1 MADNKLPHS
10 SPRTREYPDDP
21 KREVLEAAIWGD
33 AELLNEVLGELNSAE
48 RISVLAV
55 HKCRQHFSFLSAFPY
70 HLQTTPLINAVE
82 NENLDCL
89 KVLLKYKADIE
100 GLGDLCFLNRRTPY
114 FHWQLCTPLCVA
126 AAYGNLDILSFL
138 LENGA
143 DINAAIRTG
152 GLTPLMLAVQKYHS
166 NAVNYLLEQGAD
178 VNLQEEAGYTAL
190 HTAAACGNYNA
201 LRSLIYYGADVNAR
215 NRFNRTPL
223 MLACQ
228 VVNKEAIN
236 NFINEHDHKKVYVR
250 RSLCH
255 FICSNRNS
263 FDAVTFLIDQG
274 ADVNLQDNNGHSA
287 LHHAV
292 ADCFYD
298 KFSFKWLIVSEAH
311 VTSDDYCPCNL
322 ITSCQD
328 DNVNVVD
335 CLVQNEANI
344 VDLQDEDGETALF
357 FAVRSNWTSF
367 GILSSLVTK
376 GANLNTSRNDKRTPL
391 MEASSKNDEKQV
403 TWLIEHGADVNL
415 QDEDGDTA
423 LHFACNSDHASLEI
437 LSCLIENGANINACT
452 DFKITPLMMAV
463 QNCRKYVVSFLIE
476 HGANVDLQDEDGDTA
491 LHFACRSHASLEIL
505 SCLIENG
512 ASINACTNCKVT
524 PLMMGV
530 ENCHK
535 DVVSYLIEHGANVD
549 LQDEDG
555 DTALH
560 YVAYQESR
568 VDKTE
573 TFLTLS
579 TAGASCLCKNSK
591 GLTPLLVASGQGLTE
606 VVESLIQQP
615 EMTKEQ
621 RIDALEL
628 LGASLALEDGVAVE
642 EGFVFIKRGMIE
654 RFADPSNPLLKCQM
668 EPVEAYQN
676 RKESQTLE
684 ELVQVEDD
692 EDAVIM
698 ESLVVRER
706 ILGRNIEDLLEPI
719 RFIASYY
726 EDDDFP
732 TSARLYRHAMKI
744 AQHCSQSAVC
754 DLSNITSV
762 LENWL
767 ESDLPKDDAFI
778 ELLDQ
783 TFIDHN
789 HEILQQKLTE
799 KQEQSLFDSLL
810 RLVKMMGQFN
820 CCEEEEPSNAAILFK
835 TIRRLN
841 PRDGDMNTLLHQV
854 VRSHCDSPSHNSY
867 LEAVKFLLNAGFS
880 ANSINTRGETPLHL
894 AVTLCPRDENI
905 HLLTKMLEVLFN
917 GGAHHDYV
925 NNDGKTP
932 MDMAKTDE
940 ARMILSKRR
949 KLELKC
955 ISAKAVKNF
964 GIPYLEV
971 VPKTLEKYIS
981 MH

>member
-21 KREVLEAAIWGD
+21 KREVLEAAIRGD

-178 VNLQEEAGYTAL
+178 VNLQDMAGYTAL

-228 VVNKEAIN
+228 VINKEAIN

-255 FICSNRNS
+255 FIRSNRNS

-298 KFSFKWLIVSEAH
+298 KFSFEWLIVREAH

-322 ITSCQD
+322 VTSCQD

-423 LHFACNSDHASLEI
+423 LHFAC
-437 LSCLIENGANINACT
+437 
-452 DFKITPLMMAV
+452 
-463 QNCRKYVVSFLIE
+463 
-476 HGANVDLQDEDGDTA
+476 
-491 LHFACRSHASLEIL
+491 RSHASLEIL

-524 PLMMGV
+524 PLMMAV

-535 DVVSYLIEHGANVD
+535 DVVSFLIEHEANVDLQDEDGDTALHFACNSDHASLEILSCLIENGASINACTDCKITPLMMAVQNCHKYVVSYLIEHGANVD

-628 LGASLALEDGVAVE
+628 LGASLALEDGVLDVE
-642 EGFVFIKRGMIE
+642 EGLVFIKRGMIE

-706 ILGRNIEDLLEPI
+706 ILGRNTEDLLEPI

-789 HEILQQKLTE
+789 HEILQRNLTE

-820 CCEEEEPSNAAILFK
+820 CCEEEEPSNAAILLK
-835 TIRRLN
+835 TICRSN

-854 VRSHCDSPSHNSY
+854 VRSHCGSPSHLY

-894 AVTLCPRDENI
+894 AVTLCPGDENI
-905 HLLTKMLEVLFN
+905 HLLTEMLEVLFN
-917 GGAHHDYV
+917 GGAHHDFV
-925 NNDGKTP
+925 NHHGKTP
-932 MDMAKTDE
+932 MDMAETDE
-940 ARMILSKRR
+940 ARIILSARR

-955 ISAKAVKNF
+955 ISAKAVKKF
-964 GIPYLEV
+964 GIPYLGV

>member
-1 MADNKLPHS
+1 MAHNLPHS
-10 SPRTREYPDDP
+10 SPCICTRKYPSDP
-21 KREVLEAAIWGD
+21 KREVLIAAIWED
-33 AELLNEVLGELNSAE
+33 AELFNEVLGELNSAE
-48 RISVLAV
+48 RISALAD
-55 HKCRQHFSFLSAFPY
+55 HNP
-70 HLQTTPLINAVE
+70 
-82 NENLDCL
+82 
-89 KVLLKYKADIE
+89 
-100 GLGDLCFLNRRTPY
+100 GLY
-114 FHWQLCTPLCVA
+114 TPLCIA
-126 AAYGNLDILSFL
+126 AAFGNLDIMSCL
-138 LENGA
+138 LENGD
-143 DINAAIRTG
+143 DINAAIRT

-178 VNLQEEAGYTAL
+178 VNLQDMAGYTAL

-215 NRFNRTPL
+215 NRYNRTPL

-228 VVNKEAIN
+228 VVNKEAID
-236 NFINEHDHKKVYVR
+236 NFKKEHDLQQRYVR

-255 FICSNRNS
+255 FICSNCNS

-292 ADCFYD
+292 AGCFCG
-298 KFSFKWLIVSEAH
+298 KFSLKWLICNEAY
-311 VTSDDYCPCNL
+311 VYSDDYFPYNL
-322 ITSCQD
+322 ETSCQD

-335 CLVQNEANI
+335 CLLQNEANI

-357 FAVRSNWTSF
+357 FAVRSKWTSF

-376 GANLNTSRNDKRTPL
+376 GANLNTSRNDKGTPL
-391 MEASSKNDEKQV
+391 IEASSKNDEKQV
-403 TWLIEHGADVNL
+403 NWLIEHGADVNL

-423 LHFACNSDHASLEI
+423 LHFACRSHASLEI
-437 LSCLIENGANINACT
+437 LSCLIENGASINACT
-452 DFKITPLMMAV
+452 NCKVTPLMMAV
-463 QNCRKYVVSFLIE
+463 ENCRKDVVSFLIE
-476 HGANVDLQDEDGDTA
+476 HEANVDLQDEDGDTA

-524 PLMMGV
+524 PLMMAV

-591 GLTPLLVASGQGLTE
+591 GLTSLLVASGQGLTE

-835 TIRRLN
+835 TICRLN

-940 ARMILSKRR
+940 ARMILSERR

-964 GIPYLEV
+964 GIPYLGV

>member
-178 VNLQEEAGYTAL
+178 VNLQDMAGYTAL

-255 FICSNRNS
+255 FIRRNRNS

-292 ADCFYD
+292 AGCFYD
-298 KFSFKWLIVSEAH
+298 KFSFEWLIVREAH

-322 ITSCQD
+322 VTSCQD

-437 LSCLIENGANINACT
+437 LSCLIENGASINACT
-452 DFKITPLMMAV
+452 DCKITPLMMAV
-463 QNCRKYVVSFLIE
+463 QNCHKY
-476 HGANVDLQDEDGDTA
+476 
-491 LHFACRSHASLEIL
+491 
-505 SCLIENG
+505 
-512 ASINACTNCKVT
+512 
-524 PLMMGV
+524 
-530 ENCHK
+530 
-535 DVVSYLIEHGANVD
+535 VVSYLIEHGANVD

-628 LGASLALEDGVAVE
+628 LGASLALEDGVLDVE
-642 EGFVFIKRGMIE
+642 EGLVFIKRGMIE

-706 ILGRNIEDLLEPI
+706 ILGRNTEDLLEPI

-789 HEILQQKLTE
+789 HEILQRNLTE

-820 CCEEEEPSNAAILFK
+820 CCEEEEPSNAAILLK
-835 TIRRLN
+835 TICRSN

-854 VRSHCDSPSHNSY
+854 VRSHCGSPSHLY
-867 LEAVKFLLNAGFS
+867 PEAVKFLLNAGFS
-880 ANSINTRGETPLHL
+880 ANSINTREETPLHL
-894 AVTLCPRDENI
+894 AVTLCPGDENI
-905 HLLTKMLEVLFN
+905 HLLTEMLEVLFN
-917 GGAHHDYV
+917 GGAHHDFV
-925 NNDGKTP
+925 NHHGKTP
-932 MDMAKTDE
+932 MDMAETDE
-940 ARMILSKRR
+940 ARIILSARR

-955 ISAKAVKNF
+955 ISAKAVKKF
-964 GIPYLEV
+964 GIPYLGV

>member
-21 KREVLEAAIWGD
+21 KREVLEAAIRGD

-178 VNLQEEAGYTAL
+178 VNLQDMAGYTAL

-228 VVNKEAIN
+228 VINKEAIN

-255 FICSNRNS
+255 FIRSNRNS

-298 KFSFKWLIVSEAH
+298 KFSFEWLIVREAH

-322 ITSCQD
+322 VTSCQD

-423 LHFACNSDHASLEI
+423 LHFAC
-437 LSCLIENGANINACT
+437 
-452 DFKITPLMMAV
+452 
-463 QNCRKYVVSFLIE
+463 
-476 HGANVDLQDEDGDTA
+476 
-491 LHFACRSHASLEIL
+491 RSHASLEIL

-524 PLMMGV
+524 PLMMAV

-535 DVVSYLIEHGANVD
+535 DVVSFLIEHEANVDLQDEDGDTALHFACNSDHASLEILSCLIENGASINACTDCKITPLMMAVQNCHKYVVSYLIEHGANVD

-591 GLTPLLVASGQGLTE
+591 GLTPLLAASGQGLTE

-628 LGASLALEDGVAVE
+628 LGASLALEDGVLDVE
-642 EGFVFIKRGMIE
+642 EGLVFIKRGMIE

-706 ILGRNIEDLLEPI
+706 ILGRNTEDLLEPI

-789 HEILQQKLTE
+789 HEILQRNLTE

-820 CCEEEEPSNAAILFK
+820 CCEEEEPSNAAILLK
-835 TIRRLN
+835 TICRSN

-854 VRSHCDSPSHNSY
+854 VRSHCGSPSHLY

-894 AVTLCPRDENI
+894 AVTLCPGDENI
-905 HLLTKMLEVLFN
+905 HLLTEMLEVLFN
-917 GGAHHDYV
+917 GGAHHDFV
-925 NNDGKTP
+925 NHHGKTP
-932 MDMAKTDE
+932 MDMAETDE
-940 ARMILSKRR
+940 ARIILSARR

-955 ISAKAVKNF
+955 ISAKAVKKF
-964 GIPYLEV
+964 GIPYLGV

>member
-1 MADNKLPHS
+1 MAHNLPHS
-10 SPRTREYPDDP
+10 SPCICTRKYPSDP
-21 KREVLEAAIWGD
+21 KREVLIAAIWGD
-33 AELLNEVLGELNSAE
+33 AELFNEVLGELNSAE
-48 RISVLAV
+48 RISALAD
-55 HKCRQHFSFLSAFPY
+55 HNP
-70 HLQTTPLINAVE
+70 
-82 NENLDCL
+82 
-89 KVLLKYKADIE
+89 
-100 GLGDLCFLNRRTPY
+100 GLY
-114 FHWQLCTPLCVA
+114 TPLCIA
-126 AAYGNLDILSFL
+126 AAFGNLDIMSCL
-138 LENGA
+138 LENGD
-143 DINAAIRTG
+143 DINAAIRT

-178 VNLQEEAGYTAL
+178 VNLQDMAGYTAL

-215 NRFNRTPL
+215 NRYNRTPL

-228 VVNKEAIN
+228 VVNKEAID
-236 NFINEHDHKKVYVR
+236 NFKKEHDLQQRYVR

-255 FICSNRNS
+255 FICSNCNS

-292 ADCFYD
+292 AGCFCG
-298 KFSFKWLIVSEAH
+298 KFSLKWLICNEAY
-311 VTSDDYCPCNL
+311 VYSDDYFPYNL
-322 ITSCQD
+322 ETSCQD

-335 CLVQNEANI
+335 CLLQNEANI

-357 FAVRSNWTSF
+357 FAVRSKWTSF

-376 GANLNTSRNDKRTPL
+376 GANLNTSRNDKGTPL
-391 MEASSKNDEKQV
+391 IEASSKNDEKQV
-403 TWLIEHGADVNL
+403 NWLIEHGADVNL

-423 LHFACNSDHASLEI
+423 LHFACRSHASLEI
-437 LSCLIENGANINACT
+437 LSCLIENGASINACT
-452 DFKITPLMMAV
+452 NCKVTPLMMAV
-463 QNCRKYVVSFLIE
+463 ENCRKDVVSFLIE
-476 HGANVDLQDEDGDTA
+476 HEANVDLQDEDGDTA

-524 PLMMGV
+524 PLMMAV

-591 GLTPLLVASGQGLTE
+591 GLTSLLVASGQGLTE

-835 TIRRLN
+835 TICRLN

-940 ARMILSKRR
+940 ARMILSERR

-964 GIPYLEV
+964 GIPYLGV

>member
-55 HKCRQHFSFLSAFPY
+55 HKYPQHFSFLSAFPY

-178 VNLQEEAGYTAL
+178 VNLQDMAGYTAL

-255 FICSNRNS
+255 FIRSNRNS

-322 ITSCQD
+322 VTSCQD

-415 QDEDGDTA
+415 QDEDDGDTA

-437 LSCLIENGANINACT
+437 LSCLIENGASINACT
-452 DFKITPLMMAV
+452 DCKITPLMMAV
-463 QNCRKYVVSFLIE
+463 QNCHKY
-476 HGANVDLQDEDGDTA
+476 
-491 LHFACRSHASLEIL
+491 
-505 SCLIENG
+505 
-512 ASINACTNCKVT
+512 
-524 PLMMGV
+524 
-530 ENCHK
+530 
-535 DVVSYLIEHGANVD
+535 VVSYLIEHGANVD

-789 HEILQQKLTE
+789 HEILQRNLTE

-820 CCEEEEPSNAAILFK
+820 CCEEEEPSNAAILLK
-835 TIRRLN
+835 TICRSN

-854 VRSHCDSPSHNSY
+854 VRSHCGSPSHLY

-894 AVTLCPRDENI
+894 AVTLCPGDENI
-905 HLLTKMLEVLFN
+905 HLLTEMLEVLFN
-917 GGAHHDYV
+917 GGAHHDFV
-925 NNDGKTP
+925 NHHGKTP
-932 MDMAKTDE
+932 MDMAETDE
-940 ARMILSKRR
+940 ARIILSARR

-955 ISAKAVKNF
+955 ISAKAVKKF
-964 GIPYLEV
+964 GIPYLGV

>member
-178 VNLQEEAGYTAL
+178 VNLQDMAGYTAL

-255 FICSNRNS
+255 FIRRNRNS

-292 ADCFYD
+292 AGCFYD
-298 KFSFKWLIVSEAH
+298 KFSFEWLIVREAH

-322 ITSCQD
+322 VTSCQD

-423 LHFACNSDHASLEI
+423 LHFACRSHASLEI
-437 LSCLIENGANINACT
+437 LSCLIENGASINACT
-452 DFKITPLMMAV
+452 NCKVTPLMMAV
-463 QNCRKYVVSFLIE
+463 ENCRKDVVSFLIE
-476 HGANVDLQDEDGDTA
+476 HEANVDLQDEDGDTA

-524 PLMMGV
+524 PLMMAV

-628 LGASLALEDGVAVE
+628 LGASLALEDGVLDVE
-642 EGFVFIKRGMIE
+642 EGLVFIKRGMIE

-706 ILGRNIEDLLEPI
+706 ILGRNTEDLLEPI

-789 HEILQQKLTE
+789 HEILQRNLTE

-820 CCEEEEPSNAAILFK
+820 CCEEEEPSNAAILLK
-835 TIRRLN
+835 TIRRSN
-841 PRDGDMNTLLHQV
+841 PRDDDMNTLLHQV
-854 VRSHCDSPSHNSY
+854 VRSHCGSPSHLY

-894 AVTLCPRDENI
+894 AVTLCPGDENI
-905 HLLTKMLEVLFN
+905 HLLTEMLEVLFN
-917 GGAHHDYV
+917 GGAHHDFV
-925 NNDGKTP
+925 NHHGKTP
-932 MDMAKTDE
+932 MDMAETDE
-940 ARMILSKRR
+940 ARIILSARR

-955 ISAKAVKNF
+955 ISAKAVKKF
-964 GIPYLEV
+964 GIPYLGV

>member
-178 VNLQEEAGYTAL
+178 VNLQDMAGYTAL

-255 FICSNRNS
+255 FIRSNRNS

-292 ADCFYD
+292 AGCFYD
-298 KFSFKWLIVSEAH
+298 KFSFEWLIVREAH

-322 ITSCQD
+322 VTSCQD

-415 QDEDGDTA
+415 QDEDG
-423 LHFACNSDHASLEI
+423 
-437 LSCLIENGANINACT
+437 G
-452 DFKITPLMMAV
+452 
-463 QNCRKYVVSFLIE
+463 
-476 HGANVDLQDEDGDTA
+476 TA
-491 LHFACRSHASLEIL
+491 LHFACRSHTSLEIL

-524 PLMMGV
+524 PLMMAV

-535 DVVSYLIEHGANVD
+535 DVVSFLIEHEANVDLQDEDGDTALHFACNSDHASLEILSCLIENGASINACTDCKITPLMMAVQNCHKYVVSYLIEHGANVD

-628 LGASLALEDGVAVE
+628 LGASLALEDGVDVE
-642 EGFVFIKRGMIE
+642 EGLVFIKRGMIE

-706 ILGRNIEDLLEPI
+706 ILGRNTEDLLEPI
-719 RFIASYY
+719 RFIASCY

-789 HEILQQKLTE
+789 HEILQRNLTE

-820 CCEEEEPSNAAILFK
+820 CCEEEEPSNAAILLK
-835 TIRRLN
+835 TICRSN

-854 VRSHCDSPSHNSY
+854 VRSHCGSPSHLY

-894 AVTLCPRDENI
+894 AVTLCPGDENI
-905 HLLTKMLEVLFN
+905 HLLTEMLEVLFN
-917 GGAHHDYV
+917 GGAHHDFV
-925 NNDGKTP
+925 NHHGKTP
-932 MDMAKTDE
+932 MDMAETDE
-940 ARMILSKRR
+940 ARIILSARR

-955 ISAKAVKNF
+955 ISAKAVKKF
-964 GIPYLEV
+964 GIPYLGG

>member
-21 KREVLEAAIWGD
+21 KREVLEAAIRGD

-178 VNLQEEAGYTAL
+178 VNLQDMAGYTAL

-255 FICSNRNS
+255 FIRSNRNS

-298 KFSFKWLIVSEAH
+298 KFSFEWLIVREAH

-322 ITSCQD
+322 VTSCQD

-423 LHFACNSDHASLEI
+423 LHFAC
-437 LSCLIENGANINACT
+437 
-452 DFKITPLMMAV
+452 
-463 QNCRKYVVSFLIE
+463 
-476 HGANVDLQDEDGDTA
+476 
-491 LHFACRSHASLEIL
+491 RSHASLEIL

-524 PLMMGV
+524 PLMMAV

-535 DVVSYLIEHGANVD
+535 DVVSFLIEHEANVDLQDEDGDTALHFACNSDHASLEILSCLIENGASINACTDCKITPLMMAVQNCHKYVVSYLIEHGANVD

-628 LGASLALEDGVAVE
+628 LGASLALEDGVLDVE
-642 EGFVFIKRGMIE
+642 EGLVFIKRGMIE

-706 ILGRNIEDLLEPI
+706 ILGRNTEDLLEPI

-789 HEILQQKLTE
+789 HEILQRNLTE

-820 CCEEEEPSNAAILFK
+820 CCEEEEPSNAAILLK
-835 TIRRLN
+835 TICRSN

-854 VRSHCDSPSHNSY
+854 VRSHCGSPSHLY

-894 AVTLCPRDENI
+894 AVTLCPGDENI
-905 HLLTKMLEVLFN
+905 HLLTEMLEVLFN
-917 GGAHHDYV
+917 GGAHHDFV
-925 NNDGKTP
+925 NHHGKTP
-932 MDMAKTDE
+932 MDMVETDE
-940 ARMILSKRR
+940 ARIILSARR

-955 ISAKAVKNF
+955 ISAKAVKKF
-964 GIPYLEV
+964 GIPYLGV

>member
-1 MADNKLPHS
+1 MM
-10 SPRTREYPDDP
+10 
-21 KREVLEAAIWGD
+21 
-33 AELLNEVLGELNSAE
+33 
-48 RISVLAV
+48 
-55 HKCRQHFSFLSAFPY
+55 
-70 HLQTTPLINAVE
+70 AVE
-82 NENLDCL
+82 N
-89 KVLLKYKADIE
+89 
-100 GLGDLCFLNRRTPY
+100 
-114 FHWQLCTPLCVA
+114 
-126 AAYGNLDILSFL
+126 
-138 LENGA
+138 
-143 DINAAIRTG
+143 
-152 GLTPLMLAVQKYHS
+152 
-166 NAVNYLLEQGAD
+166 
-178 VNLQEEAGYTAL
+178 
-190 HTAAACGNYNA
+190 
-201 LRSLIYYGADVNAR
+201 
-215 NRFNRTPL
+215 
-223 MLACQ
+223 
-228 VVNKEAIN
+228 
-236 NFINEHDHKKVYVR
+236 
-250 RSLCH
+250 
-255 FICSNRNS
+255 
-263 FDAVTFLIDQG
+263 
-274 ADVNLQDNNGHSA
+274 
-287 LHHAV
+287 
-292 ADCFYD
+292 
-298 KFSFKWLIVSEAH
+298 
-311 VTSDDYCPCNL
+311 
-322 ITSCQD
+322 
-328 DNVNVVD
+328 
-335 CLVQNEANI
+335 
-344 VDLQDEDGETALF
+344 
-357 FAVRSNWTSF
+357 
-367 GILSSLVTK
+367 
-376 GANLNTSRNDKRTPL
+376 
-391 MEASSKNDEKQV
+391 
-403 TWLIEHGADVNL
+403 
-415 QDEDGDTA
+415 
-423 LHFACNSDHASLEI
+423 
-437 LSCLIENGANINACT
+437 
-452 DFKITPLMMAV
+452 
-463 QNCRKYVVSFLIE
+463 CRKDVVSFLIE
-476 HGANVDLQDEDGDTA
+476 HEANVDRQDEDGDTA

-524 PLMMGV
+524 PLMMAV

-789 HEILQQKLTE
+789 HEILQRKLTE

-810 RLVKMMGQFN
+810 RLVKMMCQFN

-835 TIRRLN
+835 TICRLN

-940 ARMILSKRR
+940 ACMILSERR

-964 GIPYLEV
+964 GIPYLGV

>member
-1 MADNKLPHS
+1 MAHNLPHS
-10 SPRTREYPDDP
+10 SPCICTRKYPSDP
-21 KREVLEAAIWGD
+21 KREVLIAAIWGD
-33 AELLNEVLGELNSAE
+33 AELFNEVLGELNSAE
-48 RISVLAV
+48 RISALAD
-55 HKCRQHFSFLSAFPY
+55 HNP
-70 HLQTTPLINAVE
+70 
-82 NENLDCL
+82 
-89 KVLLKYKADIE
+89 
-100 GLGDLCFLNRRTPY
+100 GLY
-114 FHWQLCTPLCVA
+114 TPLCIA
-126 AAYGNLDILSFL
+126 AAFGNLDIMSCL
-138 LENGA
+138 LENGD
-143 DINAAIRTG
+143 DINAAIRT

-178 VNLQEEAGYTAL
+178 VNLQDMAGYTAL

-215 NRFNRTPL
+215 NRYNRTPL

-228 VVNKEAIN
+228 VVNKEAID
-236 NFINEHDHKKVYVR
+236 NFKKEHDLQQRYVR

-255 FICSNRNS
+255 FICSNCNS

-292 ADCFYD
+292 AGCFCG
-298 KFSFKWLIVSEAH
+298 KFSLKWLICNEAY
-311 VTSDDYCPCNL
+311 VYSDDYFPYNL
-322 ITSCQD
+322 ETSCQD

-335 CLVQNEANI
+335 CLLQNEANI

-357 FAVRSNWTSF
+357 FAVRSKWTSF

-376 GANLNTSRNDKRTPL
+376 GANLNTSRNDKGTPL
-391 MEASSKNDEKQV
+391 IEASSKNDEKQV
-403 TWLIEHGADVNL
+403 NWLIEHGADVN
-415 QDEDGDTA
+415 
-423 LHFACNSDHASLEI
+423 
-437 LSCLIENGANINACT
+437 
-452 DFKITPLMMAV
+452 
-463 QNCRKYVVSFLIE
+463 
-476 HGANVDLQDEDGDTA
+476 LQDEDGDTA

-524 PLMMGV
+524 PLMMAV

-789 HEILQQKLTE
+789 HEILQRKLTE

-810 RLVKMMGQFN
+810 RLVKMMCQFN

-835 TIRRLN
+835 TICRLN

-940 ARMILSKRR
+940 ARMILSERR

-964 GIPYLEV
+964 GIPYLGV